1 MSISSDDKKYFLK
14 VIAKK
19 VEGIAEIGGK
29 LDENYFLSNNLD
41 ELMADNHKLYEDIVG
56 ENYSKSFGNPEYAVN
71 ILGEDLGHVATYI
84 YAEVHRCIAEVF
96 NNNWTPLER
105 ASELIEIVYNLM
117 MSESCED
124 KDIIAAIKEYGI
136 KYMNDEYEDRIR
148 KTALYTEDD
157 YKKIVSKAGEDIRYL
172 FRYGKY
178 ITDNEIKMAQFLSSY
193 EDVQKIAYTMVKGYM
208 TSVERECTNHEIK
221 RAVKISYFVGQ
232 ELIVRELEKEFG
244 RYNLK
249 LILSSAEATSPNKQ
263 YRYDHK
269 FDNALM
275 FDKEVAEA
283 VERAVACALAKYE
296 DSARALSGVAVFE
309 SFGEEPFAPVSKS
322 ENLRY
327 SKEQAALYQ
336 EIMLKIARV
345 KNEYI
350 REEET
355 TFTIIAFPTPE
366 IGPKF
371 EEIYKEIMKIN
382 TLDAGKWERIQN
394 DIIKALD
401 KGDFIH
407 IKGKGTNKTD
417 IKVKMHELSNPE
429 KETNFESDA
438 ATVNIPV
445 GEVFTSPTLKGT
457 NGLLHLEEVFLNEL
471 KYVGLELQFEDGYIK
486 EYTCS
491 NFEDEDKNKKY
502 IEENLLFPNK
512 TLPMGEFAI
521 GTNTF
526 AYVVA
531 QKYNI
536 GSILP
541 ILIAEK
547 MGPHF
552 AIGDTCY
559 SFREDQAF
567 YNNFDGKE
575 IVAKDNEKSI
585 LRKTDIQNAY
595 TRCHIDITIPYDSLE
610 FINAITKDGE
620 TVEVIRDGRF
630 VLDGTEELNEPFNA
644 QI

>member
-1 MSISSDDKKYFLK
+1 MNISSDDKKYFLK

>member
-1 MSISSDDKKYFLK
+1 MNISSDDKKYFLK

-71 ILGEDLGHVATYI
+71 ILGEDLGHIATYI

-249 LILSSAEATSPNKQ
+249 LILSSAESTSPNKQ

>member
-1 MSISSDDKKYFLK
+1 MNISSDDKKYFLK

-41 ELMADNHKLYEDIVG
+41 ELMEDNHKLYEDIVG

-71 ILGEDLGHVATYI
+71 ILGEDLGHIATYI